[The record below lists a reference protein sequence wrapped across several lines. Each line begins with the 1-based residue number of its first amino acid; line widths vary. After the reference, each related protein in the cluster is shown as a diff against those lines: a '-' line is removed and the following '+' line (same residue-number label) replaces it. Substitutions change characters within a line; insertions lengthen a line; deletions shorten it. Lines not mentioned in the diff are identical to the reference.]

1 MSSML
6 RNINLHGRWLN
17 ILLILLLGFF
27 VFFAN
32 VSGQIQKPTP
42 STITLNATIYL
53 PTATLKPI
61 LQSHVN
67 QQLQSN
73 NPNWIQS
80 LIHPSITKLT
90 PQSNG
95 LAMTLSQS
103 LYPGDPQPIESSTL
117 LTFNV
122 LNPSTIQVSAQPMQ
136 GSSLSLNGPL
146 TQINL
151 PKEGHVNSI
160 SPTPNCGDSA
170 LAVKMS
176 FPISTDQGP
185 VLSQTKSGLLSEAI
199 PHTPTNTANA
209 YVEVPSSA
217 LSSLGKDLS
226 SVPINDSQSLTAQNI
241 RISIQNNEIIVRS
254 DLSLWQT
261 GIVVGS
267 GTMHIQPLVKNGNL
281 LLDVKQTDLSV
292 LFFTFSADSYNQQIQ
307 DILNQ
312 QMATSL
318 GSLFTVTSVTIGTD
332 KHIPCMASDSL
343 ILAGTTD
350 MLS

>member
-1 MSSML
+1 
-6 RNINLHGRWLN
+6 
-17 ILLILLLGFF
+17 
-27 VFFAN
+27 
-32 VSGQIQKPTP
+32 
-42 STITLNATIYL
+42 
-53 PTATLKPI
+53 
-61 LQSHVN
+61 
-67 QQLQSN
+67 
-73 NPNWIQS
+73 
-80 LIHPSITKLT
+80 
-90 PQSNG
+90 
-95 LAMTLSQS
+95 
-103 LYPGDPQPIESSTL
+103 
-117 LTFNV
+117 
-122 LNPSTIQVSAQPMQ
+122 MQ
-136 GSSLSLNGPL
+136 GSSISLNGPL

-176 FPISTDQGP
+176 FPISTGQGS
-185 VLSQTKSGLLSEAI
+185 VLSQTNSGLPSEAI
-199 PHTPTNTANA
+199 LHTPTNAANA

-226 SVPINDSQSLTAQNI
+226 SVPINDSHSLTAQNI
-241 RISIQNNEIIVRS
+241 RISIQNNEIIVKS
-254 DLSLWQT
+254 DVSLWQT

-318 GSLFTVTSVTIGTD
+318 GSLFTVTTVTIGTN